1 MVHIKIFRTFNP
13 YIFNSLDMLSSVLV
27 DLHLRFYAVED
38 LAARNNLEN
47 NNGNIIKQA
56 FLS

>member
-1 MVHIKIFRTFNP
+1 MVHIKMFRASIYFLKHEYAILT
-13 YIFNSLDMLSSVLV
+13 VLV

-38 LAARNNLEN
+38 LAARNHLDN

-56 FLS
+56 FLT